1 VIRFLPYVL
10 GIVAG
15 FGLSVQVGMNTQLRR
30 TLQNANSA
38 ALVSFLVGTLGLIV
52 LLLVTRADV
61 PSRDT
66 LASVPV
72 WAWFGGLLGA
82 FYVASSTVVATQLG
96 ATSLLALALLGQ
108 LATALVIDHFGWL
121 GLPEHPI
128 TLIRLA
134 GVGLLGAGVWLIT
147 R

>member
-1 VIRFLPYVL
+1 VTRYLPYVL

-15 FGLSVQVGMNTQLRR
+15 LGLSVQVGMNAQLRR

-38 ALVSFLVGTLGLIV
+38 ALVSFLVGTLGLVV
-52 LLLVTRADV
+52 LLLATRADA

-66 LASVPV
+66 LASVPA
-72 WAWFGGLLGA
+72 WAWFGGLFGA
-82 FYVASSTVVATQLG
+82 FYVASSTVVAAQLG
-96 ATSLLALALLGQ
+96 TTSLLALALLGQ
-108 LATALVIDHFGWL
+108 LAAALVIDHFGWL

-134 GVGLLGAGVWLIT
+134 GVGLLGIGVWLIT

>member
-1 VIRFLPYVL
+1 MRGLSYVL

-15 FGLSVQVGMNTQLRR
+15 LGLAAQIGMNSQLRKV
-30 TLQNANSA
+30 LHSANTA
-38 ALVSFLVGTLGLIV
+38 ALISFLVGTFALIG
-52 LLLVTRADV
+52 LLLATRAEL
-61 PSRDT
+61 PSRET
-66 LASVPV
+66 LATVPM
-72 WAWFGGLLGA
+72 WAWFGGLFGA
-82 FYVASSTVVATQLG
+82 FYVAISTVVATELG

-128 TLIRLA
+128 TLTRLA
-134 GVGLLGAGVWLIT
+134 GVALLGAGVWVFT

>member
-1 VIRFLPYVL
+1 MIRFLPYIL

-15 FGLSVQVGMNTQLRR
+15 FGLSVQVGMNSQLRR

-38 ALVSFLVGTLGLIV
+38 ALISFLVGTAGLLV
-52 LLLVTRADV
+52 LLLVTRTEM
-61 PSRDT
+61 PSRDAF
-66 LASVPV
+66 ASVPA

-82 FYVASSTVVATQLG
+82 FYVASSTVVASQLG
-96 ATSLLALALLGQ
+96 TSSLLALALLGQ

-121 GLPEHPI
+121 GLPEVPL
-128 TLIRLA
+128 TLTRLS
-134 GVGLLGAGVWLIT
+134 GVGLLAAGVWLIT

>member
-1 VIRFLPYVL
+1 MIRFLPYVL

-15 FGLSVQVGMNTQLRR
+15 FGLSVQVGMNSQLRR
-30 TLQNANSA
+30 TLHNANSA
-38 ALVSFLVGTLGLIV
+38 ALISFLVGTFGLIA
-52 LLLVTRADV
+52 LLLATRAEM
-61 PSRDT
+61 PARET
-66 LASVPV
+66 FASVPL

-82 FYVASSTVVATQLG
+82 FYVASSTVVASQLG
-96 ATSLLALALLGQ
+96 TTSLLALALLGQ

-121 GLPEHPI
+121 GLPEHPV
-128 TLIRLA
+128 TLVRLA